1 MFSNLMISYHNLC
14 ASGCYNRHTVPC
26 DESIYERC
34 KLYLEKYLCIKN
46 TLKHNSNILQNMR
59 IKNKILRMKNKELE
73 RELQNLLDSEYNE
86 NFPEYLQKKVDTD
99 SEKYSCVSSYVS
111 LDDYEML
118 EV

>member
-14 ASGCYNRHTVPC
+14 TSGYCRHIVPC
-26 DESIYERC
+26 DETIYERC

-46 TLKHNSNILQNMR
+46 TLKHNANILQNMK
-59 IKNKILRMKNKELE
+59 IKNKILRKKNKQLE

-86 NFPEYLQKKVDTD
+86 TFPEYLQIKTD
-99 SEKYSCVSSYVS
+99 NECEKYSRVSSYVS

-118 EV
+118 EA